1 MTTMNVS
8 LMERFYS
15 KLFSTPKEFVSIVV
29 TAISIALASF
39 LNGSESF
46 FGVRY
51 IILGLI
57 CLAILLFYRKSL
69 RMAINKKRSLFF
81 VMVVLIFIEM
91 FDALSVHFLSKDLII
106 LAPASITAL
115 LTVSFYFTSEAS
127 ELKSALA
134 SFVLSVA
141 LYPAS
146 YLFSFKAPHRTLGYV
161 ITSLI
166 GCILGYF
173 FVRYL
178 DRDFEFFNV
187 KRFLK
192 AFLLFWLTCDAEYFE
207 RELRRVGVKFR
218 GWVKCLRIG
227 RARLVTTSFH
237 PGPMRNIGG
246 AKLVGKILS
255 EVENSV
261 YLHTAVG
268 HELNPVDE
276 ENVKRIVSAVG
287 CDGLRLKAERPFE
300 IEGEHY
306 VLRVFPFGEVRLMI
320 LLGKEV
326 TDDLPYELNEMAGRN
341 VMLVE
346 AHSAYG
352 KEFEVGGEHVR
363 DAKDLIERAL
373 NVKTEEIELEYFFK
387 KEKVESENLCGYV
400 AMLVLGYGDEK
411 HAILMLDGNNVS
423 LDFRK
428 KVEEFCERRGVR
440 VTVISTDNHSK
451 TGISP
456 KIGYKPVGADE
467 SDRKVVFDFLERVF
481 SNLEFERCETISYR
495 YNEVEAIVMGRRFF
509 ELVERAFRDLGERAI
524 YLFLTIIVIQF
535 AIAFLLGGALI

>member
-1 MTTMNVS
+1 MTAMDVS

-46 FGVRY
+46 FGTRY
-51 IILGLI
+51 LLLGLI
-57 CLAILLFYRKSL
+57 CLAILLVYRKFL
-69 RMAINKKRSLFF
+69 RMAINKKRALFF
-81 VMVVLIFIEM
+81 VMVILIFIEV
-91 FDALSVHFLSKDLII
+91 FDALSVHFLSKDLIV

-134 SFVLSVA
+134 SFLLSLA

-146 YLFSFKAPHRTLGYV
+146 YLLSSQAPHRTLGYV
-161 ITSLI
+161 LTSLI
-166 GCILGYF
+166 GCMLGYY
-173 FVRYL
+173 FVRCL

-207 RELRRVGVKFR
+207 RELRRVGVGFR

-227 RARLVTTSFH
+227 RVRLVTTSFH

-246 AKLVGKILS
+246 AKLVDRILS
-255 EVENSV
+255 GVENSI

-276 ENVKRIVSAVG
+276 ENVERIVSAVG
-287 CDGLRLKAERPFE
+287 CDELRLKAEKPFE
-300 IEGEHY
+300 IKGKRY
-306 VLRVFPFGEVRLMI
+306 ILRVFPFGSVRLMI
-320 LLGKEV
+320 LIGKDE
-326 TDDLPYELNEMAGRN
+326 TDDLPYELNEMVGRN
-341 VMLVE
+341 VMIVE
-346 AHSAYG
+346 AHSAHK
-352 KEFEVGGEHVR
+352 KEFEVGEEHVK

-373 NVKTEEIELEYFFK
+373 NVKTEEVELEYFFR
-387 KEKVESENLCGYV
+387 KERVESENICGYV
-400 AMLVLGYGDEK
+400 AALVLNYGDEK

-428 KVEEFCERRGVR
+428 EIEEFCGRRGVR

-467 SDRKVVFDFLERVF
+467 SDRKVVFDFLEGVF
-481 SNLEFERCETISYR
+481 SNLEFERCETISYG

-509 ELVERAFRDLGERAI
+509 ELVERAFKSVGEKAI
-524 YLFLTIIVIQF
+524 YLFLAIIIIQF

>member
-1 MTTMNVS
+1 MTTMDIS

-15 KLFSTPKEFVSIVV
+15 KLFSTPKELVSTVV
-29 TAISIALASF
+29 TAISIVLASF

-46 FGVRY
+46 FGTRY
-51 IILGLI
+51 LLLGLI
-57 CLAILLFYRKSL
+57 CLAILLVYRKFL
-69 RMAINKKRSLFF
+69 GMAINKKRLLFF
-81 VMVVLIFIEM
+81 VMVILIFIEV
-91 FDALSVHFLSKDLII
+91 FDAVSVHILSKDLVV

-115 LTVSFYFTSEAS
+115 LTVTFYFISEAS

-134 SFVLSVA
+134 SFLLSVI
-141 LYPAS
+141 LYPIS
-146 YLFSFKAPHRTLGYV
+146 YVFSFQAPHRTLGYV
-161 ITSLI
+161 LTSLI
-166 GCILGYF
+166 GSVLGYHF
-173 FVRYL
+173 LRYL

-227 RARLVTTSFH
+227 RARLITTSFH

-255 EVENSV
+255 EFENSM

-276 ENVKRIVSAVG
+276 ENVERIVSAVR

-306 VLRVFPFGEVRLMI
+306 VLKVFPFGKVRLMI

-326 TDDLPYELNEMAGRN
+326 TDDLPYELNETVGRN

-352 KEFEVGGEHVR
+352 KEFEVGEEHVR
-363 DAKDLIERAL
+363 DAKELIKRAL
-373 NVKTEEIELEYFFK
+373 NVKTEEIELQYFFW
-387 KEKVESENLCGYV
+387 KERLKSENLCGYV
-400 AMLVLGYGDEK
+400 STLVLDYGGER
-411 HAILMLDGNNVS
+411 HAIIMLDGNNVS
-423 LDFRK
+423 LDFRREIEK
-428 KVEEFCERRGVR
+428 FCRMKGVKA
-440 VTVISTDNHSK
+440 TVISTDNHSK

-467 SDRKVVFDFLERVF
+467 SDRKAVFNFLERVF
-481 SNLEFERCETISYR
+481 SNLKFEKCENILYG
-495 YNEVEAIVMGRRFF
+495 YNDVEAVVMGKRFF
-509 ELVERAFRDLGERAI
+509 ELVELAFRSVGEKAI
-524 YLFLTIIVIQF
+524 YLFFAMIAFQF
-535 AIAFLLGGALI
+535 AVAFLLGDVLI